1 MQILLVAYHFPPI
14 GGAGAQRSAKFAR
27 YLPEFGVRPVVV
39 AGPAGANGRWEPA
52 DRGQVAEI
60 PDDTPIYR
68 PADDP
73 PELTKP
79 SRWRQ
84 LIGSAAERDQWWFE
98 RIVELGLRA
107 AEDHHLDAIY
117 VSLLPYEG
125 LRAALEL
132 GDRLDLPVAADLRD
146 PWALDEVRLYPS
158 RYHRFVEMQRMGRL
172 LDRCDLV
179 IANTPDATAA
189 IGVAFPGLGDRLVPL
204 PNGYDANDFTGVG
217 TRPPDGTFRIVH
229 TGYLHTEIALAQRR
243 HRGAKRLLGGALWPI
258 DLLGRSHYYLL
269 QALTL
274 LHARNP
280 ALAQRIEVVLA
291 GVLSDHDSRV
301 IAESTV
307 ADQVRSL
314 GYVDHTTAI
323 REMVAADALFLPMHG
338 IPHGKRARIVPG
350 KTYEYLA
357 SGRPILA
364 AVPPGDARDLI
375 ETTQS
380 GVVADPGDVAG
391 IARAIETLAKRAPTS
406 RRIPSGIEAF
416 ERRELTRRLAD
427 RIQAL

>member
-1 MQILLVAYHFPPI
+1 
-14 GGAGAQRSAKFAR
+14 
-27 YLPEFGVRPVVV
+27 
-39 AGPAGANGRWEPA
+39 
-52 DRGQVAEI
+52 
-60 PDDTPIYR
+60 
-68 PADDP
+68 
-73 PELTKP
+73 
-79 SRWRQ
+79 
-84 LIGSAAERDQWWFE
+84 
-98 RIVELGLRA
+98 
-107 AEDHHLDAIY
+107 
-117 VSLLPYEG
+117 
-125 LRAALEL
+125 
-132 GDRLDLPVAADLRD
+132 
-146 PWALDEVRLYPS
+146 
-158 RYHRFVEMQRMGRL
+158 MGRL

-179 IANTPDATAA
+179 IGNTPDATAA
-189 IGVAFPGLGDRLVPL
+189 IGEAFPDLGSRLVSL
-204 PNGYDANDFTGVG
+204 PNGYDANDFVG
-217 TRPPDGTFRIVH
+217 CDIRAPDDTFKIVH

-274 LHARNP
+274 LHVGNP
-280 ALAQRIEVVLA
+280 ALAQRIEVILA

-314 GYVDHTTAI
+314 GYVDHPTAI
-323 REMVAADALFLPMHG
+323 RQMVAADALFLPMHS

-364 AVPPGDARDLI
+364 AVPPGDTRDLI

-380 GVVADPGDVAG
+380 GVVANPSDVPG
-391 IARAIETLAKRAPTS
+391 IARAIETLANGAPAP
-406 RRIPSGIEAF
+406 RRISSGIETF

-427 RIQAL
+427 RLQAL